1 MRAADL
7 PGRSRTPTV
16 AGTDSPTA
24 WGHRFGAGLCC
35 DWCGTTWG
43 AHEAK
48 PRPCVRTPGEHP
60 DRGRSRDALTAL
72 AGAAS
77 SPRIPA
83 MDLRDSPRSRC
94 PTSAPRRG
102 AWAISGAIDV

>member
-1 MRAADL
+1 MRAAEL
-7 PGRSRTPTV
+7 SGRPRTPTV

-48 PRPCVRTPGEHP
+48 PRPCVRTPGEHSP
-60 DRGRSRDALTAL
+60 PGPEAAQRRS
-72 AGAAS
+72 
-77 SPRIPA
+77 
-83 MDLRDSPRSRC
+83 
-94 PTSAPRRG
+94 
-102 AWAISGAIDV
+102 

>member
-1 MRAADL
+1 MARGAIRLGVTARGGPVRAADL
-7 PGRSRTPTV
+7 SGRPRTPTV

-60 DRGRSRDALTAL
+60 PPASGEAHRGS
-72 AGAAS
+72 
-77 SPRIPA
+77 
-83 MDLRDSPRSRC
+83 
-94 PTSAPRRG
+94 
-102 AWAISGAIDV
+102 